1 MPEPQPIAAA
11 HADAVTL
18 CGLIRGLHVLMDS
31 ADAPTMPPDAREGLW
46 ATLGVL
52 RRLSA
57 HHADA
62 LDRLAAGRP
71 LATAETT

>member
-1 MPEPQPIAAA
+1 MPDRNPLSAA
-11 HADAVTL
+11 HADAVPL
-18 CGLIRGLHVLMDS
+18 HGLIRGLHVLMDS
-31 ADAPTMPPDAREGLW
+31 ADAPAMPPDAREGMW

-62 LDRLAAGRP
+62 MDT
-71 LATAETT
+71 LATRRAMPDPPPT